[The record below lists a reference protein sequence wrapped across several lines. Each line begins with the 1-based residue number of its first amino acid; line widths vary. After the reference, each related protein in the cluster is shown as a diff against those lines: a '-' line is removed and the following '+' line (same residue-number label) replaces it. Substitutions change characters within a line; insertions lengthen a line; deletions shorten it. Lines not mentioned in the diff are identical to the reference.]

1 MSRKKPRLWLHKPKR
16 KQKPVASVPHNRT
29 PAKSV
34 QKSPGCTPRK
44 SIKRLLTP
52 KSTQK
57 KSRKKNKVSPTKT
70 PARVLDEN
78 VLFDEFEEE
87 ISQEAKTYI
96 DIATDKAVIDSLSI
110 CCAWMARKST
120 LA

>member
-44 SIKRLLTP
+44 PIKRLLTP

-57 KSRKKNKVSPTKT
+57 KSRKKKKVSPTKT

-96 DIATDKAVIDSLSI
+96 DIATGNRGNVLSI
-110 CCAWMARKST
+110 KQKQRR
-120 LA
+120 

>member
-1 MSRKKPRLWLHKPKR
+1 M
-16 KQKPVASVPHNRT
+16 
-29 PAKSV
+29 
-34 QKSPGCTPRK
+34 
-44 SIKRLLTP
+44 LTP

-70 PARVLDEN
+70 PARELDEN

-96 DIATDKAVIDSLSI
+96 DIATDKTVIDSLSKAGYLSYLRI
-110 CCAWMARKST
+110 GDYFHLKMPMVLRKNKNWASVSLFT
-120 LA
+120 C